1 MKAWIAFWS
10 ILKKDIHNYYLK
22 PPNISWGII
31 FPLSWTLMQLIR
43 SSGEMN
49 LSEIRELL
57 PGLMAMSV
65 LFGTT
70 SMLAVT
76 ITFERKG
83 RSFDRLL
90 LAPISLS
97 TMVAAKLSG
106 AILFGLFN
114 AFVPVLFA
122 AFFISL
128 SGINWGAVLLAVFL
142 IAVTSTL
149 LGLMIAVSAK
159 EVFEAQTFSN
169 FFRFPMLFLC
179 GLFIPI
185 SSLPVFL
192 RPISYLLPLT
202 YGTDLLGGA
211 ILGTGVLSPVLCI
224 LILLAFAAA
233 LFAFCQ
239 YNIRRKWI
247 Q

>member
-1 MKAWIAFWS
+1 MKTWIAFWN
-10 ILKKDIHNYYLK
+10 ILKKDIQNYYLK

-43 SSGEMN
+43 SSGGMN
-49 LSEIRELL
+49 ISDIRGML

-97 TMVAAKLSG
+97 TMVAAKVSG

-114 AFVPVLFA
+114 AFVPVVFA
-122 AFFISL
+122 AFFVDL
-128 SGINWGAVLLAVFL
+128 AGINWSAVLLAVFL
-142 IAVTSTL
+142 IAVTSAL

-179 GLFIPI
+179 GLFLPI
-185 SSLPVFL
+185 SSLPIFL
-192 RPISYLLPLT
+192 RPLSYLLPLT
-202 YGTDLLGGA
+202 YGTDMLSGS
-211 ILGTGVLSPVLCI
+211 IIGTNMLPPVLCV
-224 LILLAFAAA
+224 LILLAFTVV
-233 LFAFCQ
+233 LFLYCQ
-239 YNIRRKWI
+239 HNIRRKWI
-247 Q
+247 L

>member
-1 MKAWIAFWS
+1 MKTWIAFWN
-10 ILKKDIHNYYLK
+10 ILKKDIQNYYLK

-43 SSGEMN
+43 SSGGMN
-49 LSEIRELL
+49 LSDIRALL

-114 AFVPVLFA
+114 AFVPVIF
-122 AFFISL
+122 AFFFIDLAGIS
-128 SGINWGAVLLAVFL
+128 WGVVLLAVFL

-149 LGLMIAVSAK
+149 LGLLIAVSAK

-179 GLFIPI
+179 GLFLPV

-211 ILGTGVLSPVLCI
+211 ILGVGTLPPVLCV
-224 LILLAFAAA
+224 LILLVFATV
-233 LFAFCQ
+233 LFTFCQ

-247 Q
+247 L

>member
-1 MKAWIAFWS
+1 MQTLIAFWN
-10 ILKKDIHNYYLK
+10 ILKKDIENYYLK

-43 SSGEMN
+43 SQGDIGIE
-49 LSEIRELL
+49 ELL

-76 ITFERKG
+76 ITFERRS

-90 LAPISLS
+90 IAPISIS
-97 TMVAAKLSG
+97 TLVIAKILG
-106 AILFGLFN
+106 AILFGILN
-114 AFVPVLFA
+114 AFVPVIFA
-122 AFFISL
+122 AFFIKL
-128 SGINWGAVLLAVFL
+128 GGINWGITLAAVIL
-142 IAVTSTL
+142 IAITSAL
-149 LGLMIAVSAK
+149 LGLLIAVSAK

-185 SSLPVFL
+185 DKLPVIL
-192 RPISYLLPLT
+192 KPISFCLPLT
-202 YGTDLLGGA
+202 YGTDILNGA
-211 ILGTGVLSPVLCI
+211 ITGNSIFNAIFNISVMLVFTTLLFYLC
-224 LILLAFAAA
+224 LR
-233 LFAFCQ
+233 
-239 YNIRRKWI
+239 NIKTKWI
-247 Q
+247 L

>member
-1 MKAWIAFWS
+1 MQTLIAFWNV
-10 ILKKDIHNYYLK
+10 LKKDINNYYLK

-43 SSGEMN
+43 SQGD
-49 LSEIRELL
+49 IGIAELL

-76 ITFERKG
+76 ITFERRS

-90 LAPISLS
+90 VAPISISAL
-97 TMVAAKLSG
+97 VIAKILG
-106 AILFGLFN
+106 AILFGIVN
-114 AFVPVLFA
+114 AFVPVVFA
-122 AFFISL
+122 AFFIDL
-128 SGINWGAVLLAVFL
+128 REINWGLTLVAVIL
-142 IAVTSTL
+142 IAVTSAL
-149 LGLMIAVSAK
+149 LGLLIAVSAK

-185 SSLPVFL
+185 DKLPVIL
-192 RPISYLLPLT
+192 KPISFCLPLT
-202 YGTDLLGGA
+202 YGTD
-211 ILGTGVLSPVLCI
+211 ILNGMITGSSIFTATFSIFIMLVF
-224 LILLAFAAA
+224 ILL
-233 LFAFCQ
+233 LFYLCLR
-239 YNIRRKWI
+239 NINKKWI
-247 Q
+247 H

>member
-1 MKAWIAFWS
+1 MKTLIAFWN

-43 SSGEMN
+43 SPGN
-49 LSEIRELL
+49 VEIIELL

-90 LAPISLS
+90 LAPISIS
-97 TMVAAKLSG
+97 TLVFAKLSG
-106 AILFGLFN
+106 AIMFGMIN
-114 AFVPVLFA
+114 AFVPVVFA
-122 AFFISL
+122 AFFTDL
-128 SGINWGAVLLAVFL
+128 NEINWGIVIIAVFL
-142 IAVTSTL
+142 IAVTSALIGL
-149 LGLMIAVSAK
+149 LIAVSAK

-179 GLFIPI
+179 GLFMPIEQLPNFLKPI
-185 SSLPVFL
+185 SFC
-192 RPISYLLPLT
+192 LPLT
-202 YGTDLLGGA
+202 YGTDILNGMITGKSILNTIFSIFIMVVFATLLFY
-211 ILGTGVLSPVLCI
+211 LC
-224 LILLAFAAA
+224 
-233 LFAFCQ
+233 Q
-239 YNIRRKWI
+239 RNIKRKWI
-247 Q
+247 L